1 MKMSKGL
8 VILAGVAAGL
18 SGVSVASANTN
29 DETKAIVAQMLADAE
44 TRSSLLSAGDAGH
57 DGKFFIAG
65 DGFRLNVGGMLQF
78 RYNLNFRDDTNT
90 DDFQSGF
97 QNARVKLDFNGKIN
111 RDWDFRILTNIS
123 DFSVGQFDDGDFGS
137 SSSSGTGL
145 EDAWVRYNFPN
156 GWKLRWGQFKLPGL
170 REELVSD
177 SHQLAAERSLA
188 NQAFSQAWSQGVEL
202 AYEAESWRMA
212 VAFSDG
218 LNSSNTD
225 FAGNPTN
232 PSAENTGIFR
242 VSGEADWAISA
253 RGEFLF
259 AGNWAQFKDFTS
271 PKGSDFG
278 AMLGVAGH
286 FQQSENTNNP
296 GDLDRDTFQYTAD
309 ISLKGDSWNLFGA
322 FIGRYTEL
330 STLSAE
336 TDFHDFGAVI
346 QGGWRFAENTELFA
360 RWDGLFFDSD
370 RNLSEDNFNFITGGI
385 NHYFAGHAAKF
396 TADVV
401 YAFEETNVLNS
412 LGILQDTGV
421 GLLGDSEDGEIVIRG
436 QFQLL
441 F

>member
-18 SGVSVASANTN
+18 SGVSVATANTN
-29 DETKAIVAQMLADAE
+29 DEVRATVAQMLADAE

-78 RYNLNFRDDTNT
+78 RYNLNFRDDSNT

-97 QNARVKLDFNGKIN
+97 QNARIKLDFNGKIN
-111 RDWDFRILTNIS
+111 RDWDFRILTNVS
-123 DFSVGQFDDGDFGS
+123 DFKVGDS
-137 SSSSGTGL
+137 SDSGTGL

-156 GWKLRWGQFKLPGL
+156 GWKLRWGQFKLPLL

-177 SHQLAAERSLA
+177 AYQLAAERSLA
-188 NQAFSQAWSQGVEL
+188 NQAFSQSWSQGVEL
-202 AYEAESWRMA
+202 AYEAESWRFA
-212 VAFSDG
+212 GTFSDG
-218 LNSSNTD
+218 LNSQNTD
-225 FAGNPTN
+225 FAGVPTN
-232 PSAENTGIFR
+232 PSAENTGLFR
-242 VSGEADWAISA
+242 VAGEADWAVTG

-271 PKGSDFG
+271 PKGADFG
-278 AMLGVAGH
+278 ALLGVAAH
-286 FQQSENTNNP
+286 YQQSENTNVST
-296 GDLDRDTFQYTAD
+296 DVDRDTFQYTAD
-309 ISLKGDSWNLFGA
+309 LSLKGDSWNLFGA
-322 FIGRYTEL
+322 FIGRYTKL
-330 STLSAE
+330 KTLGGADP
-336 TDFHDFGAVI
+336 DFNDFGAVV

-360 RWDGLFFDSD
+360 RWDALFFDSD
-370 RNLSEDNFNFITGGI
+370 RNLAEDNFNFVTVGI

-396 TADVV
+396 TVDGT
-401 YAFEETNVLNS
+401 YAFEETSALQG

-421 GLLGDSEDGEIVIRG
+421 GLLGDTEDGEVVIRG